1 RGEKMENI
9 KIRDYL
15 FENID
20 LEYKKFYE
28 KLIPEEDKI
37 LGVRIPII
45 RKLGKKIAKNDAEKY
60 LQNPLN
66 YYYEEK
72 LLQAV
77 VIGYLDLDIEEI
89 FSYID
94 GFVYKI
100 DNWSICDTF
109 VSSLKI
115 CKDYREETFE
125 YLNKFIDSNKPYEI
139 RFSIVMYIFYFIENE
154 NYLEKVYTIID
165 DIKSSDYY
173 VKMAIAWA
181 VSMGYKYHKDKTLIY
196 LENCKLDDFTYNKA
210 IQKIIELKGTNKD
223 EKMYLDRKSTR
234 LNSSHVSISYAVFCL
249 KKKNGHVH
257 LHVVSS
263 RMPRFPIYSSDPL
276 QHLLSFPTRRSSD
289 LIAWAVSMGYKYHKD
304 KTLIYLENC
313 KLDDFT
319 YNKAIQKIIELKGTN
334 KDEKMY

>member
-1 RGEKMENI
+1 MENI
-9 KIRDYL
+9 KIRNYL

-181 VSMGYKYHKDKTLIY
+181 VSMGSKYHKDKTLIY

-223 EKMYLDRKSTR
+223 EKMYLRNIKR
-234 LNSSHVSISYAVFCL
+234 
-249 KKKNGHVH
+249 
-257 LHVVSS
+257 
-263 RMPRFPIYSSDPL
+263 
-276 QHLLSFPTRRSSD
+276 
-289 LIAWAVSMGYKYHKD
+289 
-304 KTLIYLENC
+304 
-313 KLDDFT
+313 
-319 YNKAIQKIIELKGTN
+319 
-334 KDEKMY
+334 